1 VALPLGITVRQYEAR
16 DREAVRQL
24 CCETG
29 FLGKAI
35 DPVFE
40 DRALF
45 ADYLTSYYTDVEP
58 EAAFVLEKNGVVK
71 GYLLGSRRP
80 QRQQFYGFFQ
90 NLRLFLIGMSRYPRY
105 SSATRA
111 FIHWIINNSWREVPA
126 APRRTA
132 HFHINVLPE
141 AQSLAGTYVLM
152 NTYFDFLRSRGEK
165 EVFGQMVT
173 FESRRGAKV
182 LERFGFRVVER
193 KEISKYSGL
202 HHEAVYL
209 TTIIKQL
216 SAAES
221 KALPILASL
230 SLL

>member
-1 VALPLGITVRQYEAR
+1 MALPLGITVRQYEAR

-45 ADYLTSYYTDVEP
+45 ADYLTSYYTDIEP

-105 SSATRA
+105 NSATRA
-111 FIHWIINNSWREVPA
+111 FIYWIINNSWREVPA

-193 KEISKYSGL
+193 KEISKYIGL
-202 HHEAVYL
+202 HHEAFYL
-209 TTIIKQL
+209 PTIIKQL
-216 SAAES
+216 GVTES
-221 KALPILASL
+221 KALSI
-230 SLL
+230 

>member
-58 EAAFVLEKNGVVK
+58 EAAFVLAKNGVVK

-221 KALPILASL
+221 KALPI
-230 SLL
+230 

>member
-58 EAAFVLEKNGVVK
+58 EAAFVLAKNGVVK

-221 KALPILASL
+221 KPL
-230 SLL
+230 SI

>member
-1 VALPLGITVRQYEAR
+1 MALPLGITVRQYEAR

-221 KALPILASL
+221 KALPI
-230 SLL
+230 

>member
-1 VALPLGITVRQYEAR
+1 MALPLGITVRQYEAR

-58 EAAFVLEKNGVVK
+58 EAAFVLAKNGVVK

-221 KALPILASL
+221 KALPI
-230 SLL
+230 

>member
-221 KALPILASL
+221 KALPI
-230 SLL
+230 

>member
-1 VALPLGITVRQYEAR
+1 MALPLGITVRQYEAR

-193 KEISKYSGL
+193 KEITKYRGL

-221 KALPILASL
+221 KALPI
-230 SLL
+230 

>member
-1 VALPLGITVRQYEAR
+1 MALPPDITVRPYEAR
-16 DREAVRQL
+16 DRNAVRRL

-35 DPVFE
+35 DPIFQ
-40 DRALF
+40 DRELF
-45 ADYLTSYYTDVEP
+45 ADYLTAYYTDIEP
-58 EAAFVLEKNGVVK
+58 EAAFVLEQNGIVK

-80 QRQQFYGFFQ
+80 LRQQFYNFFQ
-90 NLRLFLIGMSRYPRY
+90 NLRLFFIGMSRYPRY
-105 SSATRA
+105 NTATRA
-111 FIHWIINNSWREVPA
+111 FIRWIFNHSWREVPA
-126 APRRTA
+126 APCRTA
-132 HFHINVLPE
+132 HFHINVLRE
-141 AQSLAGTYVLM
+141 AQSLAGTYALM
-152 NTYFDFLRSRGEK
+152 RTYFDFLRSRGEK

-193 KEISKYSGL
+193 KEISKYRGL

-216 SAAES
+216 RVPES
-221 KALPILASL
+221 KPLPI
-230 SLL
+230 